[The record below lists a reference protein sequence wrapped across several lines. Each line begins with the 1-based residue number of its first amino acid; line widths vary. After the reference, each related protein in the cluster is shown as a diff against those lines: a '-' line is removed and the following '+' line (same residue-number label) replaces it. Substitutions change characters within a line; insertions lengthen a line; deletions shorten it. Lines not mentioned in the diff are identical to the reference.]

1 MVTDISIVSAL
12 LPYCDAMF
20 VDRKCRSLLILPKSH
35 ELPYPC
41 RVFSMANKDEFLQYL
56 RDIRDRATPDHIAL
70 LQEVYGPSVLEPPK
84 SIHRVGEKKK
94 QSE

>member
-1 MVTDISIVSAL
+1 
-12 LPYCDAMF
+12 
-20 VDRKCRSLLILPKSH
+20 
-35 ELPYPC
+35 
-41 RVFSMANKDEFLQYL
+41 MANKDEFLQYL